1 MAPNKRRF
9 CPHCKENVSV
19 RTYQR
24 HFDLYFDKEK
34 DKWRQRESSDED
46 DCLVQ
51 IDSPS
56 DLFEKTAT
64 AMCEP
69 DVYGGTGGEA
79 NSEACKQTG
88 STQGKS

>member
-1 MAPNKRRF
+1 MAAKKRRF

-24 HFDLYFDKEK
+24 HFDLYFDEEK
-34 DKWRQRESSDED
+34 DEWRQKESSDED

-51 IDSPS
+51 TDSRS
-56 DLFEKTAT
+56 DLFERIPMASS
-64 AMCEP
+64 EP
-69 DVYGGTGGEA
+69 DGGTGEDVS
-79 NSEACKQTG
+79 SEAYKQTG